1 MRKTSRIV
9 WQVFFSLF
17 RLMFTV
23 EMVMYISPFVPLL
36 IMTYESSFSVTQ
48 SSPLL
53 QRMLISFYDPCIEKI
68 PLISLFTI
76 FDGWE
81 PSYIFQF

>member
-17 RLMFTV
+17 ILMFTV
-23 EMVMYISPFVPLL
+23 EMEMYISPFVPLL
-36 IMTYESSFSVTQ
+36 IMTFESSFSVTQ
-48 SSPLL
+48 SSLL